1 MSATSS
7 TFNVAD
13 TTTAPAS
20 ARQTDGVTARG
31 SLRAAR
37 TRLRT
42 DLLIYLGV
50 ALLTL
55 SAWWVSQQ
63 GWFTP
68 WSRTGY
74 WLGVAGGVSML
85 LLFTYPLR
93 KRWRVTYNWGA
104 SKYWF
109 VAHMVLGIMG
119 PWLIL
124 LHSTFHIGSTNAA
137 VALFSM
143 VIVALSGVVGRFLY
157 VRLHAD
163 LRGEKATLAGL
174 RGALSNQHQAADSRL
189 QSMPSVLE
197 ALHAFE
203 RDALENGPAQG
214 ARHLWRL
221 FVLPLQRQRV
231 AQRCKAEVKKL
242 IKQGANGQEHT
253 KGQKW
258 SKTQAIARYR
268 ACCVQVDDY
277 AMAVQRAAQFQTF
290 ERLFSMWHVA
300 HVPFVWIMVLCAI
313 FHVVAVH
320 AY

>member
-1 MSATSS
+1 MSATTS
-7 TFNVAD
+7 TFHAAD
-13 TTTAPAS
+13 QAAASPA
-20 ARQTDGVTARG
+20 ARQQGAVG
-31 SLRAAR
+31 AAR
-37 TRLRT
+37 ARLRT

-50 ALLTL
+50 AALTL
-55 SAWWVSQQ
+55 SAWWVSLQ

-74 WLGVAGGVSML
+74 WLGVAGGVAML

-143 VIVALSGVVGRFLY
+143 VIVALSGVIGRFLY

-174 RGALSNQHQAADSRL
+174 RGAMSNQHQAADTRL
-189 QSMPSVLE
+189 QGMPGVLE
-197 ALHAFE
+197 TLHAFE
-203 RDALENGPAQG
+203 RDTLDAGPRQG

-231 AQRCKAEVKKL
+231 AQQCKAEVKKR
-242 IKQGANGQEHT
+242 IKQGANGHT
-253 KGQKW
+253 NGHTNGQKW

-268 ACCVQVDDY
+268 ACCAQVDDY

-300 HVPFVWIMVLCAI
+300 HVPFVWIMVLCAL

>member
-1 MSATSS
+1 MSATTS
-7 TFNVAD
+7 TFNAAD
-13 TTTAPAS
+13 QATASPS
-20 ARQTDGVTARG
+20 ARQAGTAEASG
-31 SLRAAR
+31 SLGAAR
-37 TRLRT
+37 ARLRT
-42 DLLIYLGV
+42 DLLIYIGV
-50 ALLTL
+50 AALAL
-55 SAWWVSQQ
+55 SAWWVSRQ

-74 WLGVAGGVSML
+74 WLGVAGGVAML

-174 RGALSNQHQAADSRL
+174 RGAMSNQHQAADTRL
-189 QSMPSVLE
+189 QSMPGVLE
-197 ALHAFE
+197 ALNAFE
-203 RDALENGPAQG
+203 RDALDTGPAKG

-221 FVLPLQRQRV
+221 FVLPIQRQRV
-231 AQRCKAEVKKL
+231 AQQCKAEVKQR
-242 IKQGANGQEHT
+242 IKQGAS
-253 KGQKW
+253 GQKW
-258 SKTQAIARYR
+258 SKTQALSRYR
-268 ACCVQVDDY
+268 ACCAQVDDY

-300 HVPFVWIMVLCAI
+300 HVPFVWIMVLCAL

>member
-7 TFNVAD
+7 TFNAAD
-13 TTTAPAS
+13 TAS
-20 ARQTDGVTARG
+20 ASSSAHQAGKAEARG
-31 SLRAAR
+31 SLGAAR
-37 TRLRT
+37 ARLRT
-42 DLLIYLGV
+42 DLLIYLCV
-50 ALLTL
+50 AVLTL
-55 SAWWVSQQ
+55 SAWWVSLQ

-174 RGALSNQHQAADSRL
+174 RGAMSNQHQAADTRL
-189 QSMPSVLE
+189 QGMPSVLE

-203 RDALENGPAQG
+203 RDALETGPKQG

-221 FVLPLQRQRV
+221 FVLPIQRQRV
-231 AQRCKAEVKKL
+231 AQQCKAEVKKR
-242 IKQGANGQEHT
+242 IKQGANGHAN
-253 KGQKW
+253 GQKW

-268 ACCVQVDDY
+268 ACCAQVDDY

-300 HVPFVWIMVLCAI
+300 HVPFVWIMVLCAL

>member
-1 MSATSS
+1 MSATTS
-7 TFNVAD
+7 TVTPGA
-13 TTTAPAS
+13 TPPGRSTPEQQAPQVQA
-20 ARQTDGVTARG
+20 
-31 SLRAAR
+31 
-37 TRLRT
+37 RLRT
-42 DLLIYLGV
+42 DLLIYL
-50 ALLTL
+50 AITALTL
-55 SAWWVSQQ
+55 VAWWTSAQ
-63 GWFTP
+63 GWFTS
-68 WSRTGY
+68 WSQTGY

-93 KRWRVTYNWGA
+93 KRWRVTYSWGA

-109 VAHMVLGIMG
+109 AAHMVLGILG

-143 VIVALSGVVGRFLY
+143 VIVALSGVIGRFLY

-163 LRGEKATLAGL
+163 LRGEKATLASL
-174 RGALSNQHQAADSRL
+174 RGAMGQEQQAADTQFQAMPGVL
-189 QSMPSVLE
+189 QAMQ
-197 ALHAFE
+197 AFE
-203 RDALENGPAQG
+203 RQTLADGANQG

-221 FVLPLQRQRV
+221 FVLPIQRKRV
-231 AQRCKAEVKKL
+231 AQQCKADVKKL
-242 IKQGANGQEHT
+242 IKQAVAD
-253 KGQKW
+253 KKW
-258 SKTQAIARYR
+258 SKQQALTRYR
-268 ACCVQVDDY
+268 SCCEQIDRY
-277 AMAVQRAAQFQTF
+277 ALSVQRAAQFQTF